1 MPSMMNYNRD
11 RNTWTPI
18 VSRMAL
24 SSGGLL
30 PAEEQVNL
38 RAGEYSRVQ
47 DLTKEMQEAEQK
59 TIEDMMSALW
69 ELLKGEDGFH
79 ADLSSMAAVNILNHL
94 QTALDRYRE
103 TALEIE
109 TDLKDYGEKLSE
121 DDSI

>member
-11 RNTWTPI
+11 GNTWTPI

-47 DLTKEMQEAEQK
+47 TLTKEMQEAEQK
-59 TIEDMMSALW
+59 AIEDMMSALW
-69 ELLKGEDGFH
+69 ELLKGEDGFY
-79 ADLSSMAAVNILNHL
+79 ADLSSIAAVNILNHL

>member
-1 MPSMMNYNRD
+1 MMNYNRD
-11 RNTWTPI
+11 GNTWTPI

-47 DLTKEMQEAEQK
+47 TLTKEMQEAEQK
-59 TIEDMMSALW
+59 AIEDMMSALW
-69 ELLKGEDGFH
+69 ELLKGEDGFY
-79 ADLSSMAAVNILNHL
+79 ADLSSIAAVNILNHL

>member
-1 MPSMMNYNRD
+1 MDSDCEPDGAVLRWSAAR
-11 RNTWTPI
+11 
-18 VSRMAL
+18 
-24 SSGGLL
+24 GG
-30 PAEEQVNL
+30 
-38 RAGEYSRVQ
+38 AGQSPRGGVQ
-47 DLTKEMQEAEQK
+47 PGTEEMQEAEQK
-59 TIEDMMSALW
+59 AIEDMMSALW

>member
-1 MPSMMNYNRD
+1 MDSDCEPDGTVLRWSAAR
-11 RNTWTPI
+11 
-18 VSRMAL
+18 
-24 SSGGLL
+24 GG
-30 PAEEQVNL
+30 
-38 RAGEYSRVQ
+38 AGQSPRGGVQ
-47 DLTKEMQEAEQK
+47 PGADSYKGEA
-59 TIEDMMSALW
+59 IEDMMSALW
-69 ELLKGEDGFH
+69 ELLKEEDGFH